1 MYPSSELHQ
10 LLQLHG
16 SCVSREA
23 GMAVHAVTAGH
34 RAQLS
39 PDSLFSSL

>member
-1 MYPSSELHQ
+1 MYLSSELPQ

-16 SCVSREA
+16 MCGSCEA
-23 GMAVHAVTAGH
+23 GVAVHAVTAGH

-39 PDSLFSSL
+39 PDSLFSAL